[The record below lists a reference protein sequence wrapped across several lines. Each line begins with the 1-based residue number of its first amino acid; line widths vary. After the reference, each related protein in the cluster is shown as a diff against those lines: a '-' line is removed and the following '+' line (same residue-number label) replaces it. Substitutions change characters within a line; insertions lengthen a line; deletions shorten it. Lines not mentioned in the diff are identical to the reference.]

1 MKLYF
6 FEKAI
11 ESYYYKEKG
20 SWRYPTEA
28 FEQGK
33 AFETCTDIE
42 TVGVFFDKRFA
53 LKEVECHPTCYDEL
67 FGGGRKYLHVIEWR
81 ASECEIDINKVIKE
95 EGFTNINE
103 CLEALKNN
111 PDDFAYY
118 IVDYSWVGLK
128 NSIGT
133 LTAWVK
139 VEKKENGRTSTD
151 YIEKEFT
158 NDEDFNAYEMAEEW
172 SNNKFD
178 EIQAK
183 EDEGVLFA
191 VDCGVSY

>member
-11 ESYYYKEKG
+11 ESYYYYKKKG

-53 LKEVECHPTCYDEL
+53 LKEVECHPTCYDEM

-95 EGFTNINE
+95 EGFTNIDE
-103 CLEALKNN
+103 CLEVLKKTQMTSHIILMI
-111 PDDFAYY
+111 
-118 IVDYSWVGLK
+118 IVGWV
-128 NSIGT
+128 
-133 LTAWVK
+133 
-139 VEKKENGRTSTD
+139 
-151 YIEKEFT
+151 
-158 NDEDFNAYEMAEEW
+158 
-172 SNNKFD
+172 
-178 EIQAK
+178 
-183 EDEGVLFA
+183 
-191 VDCGVSY
+191 